1 MFAPHRLKFVFLFAA
16 LLVCVTSWHYVVCA
30 RQTPKG
36 WQFAGLTYNLR
47 DQNTYLMWMAQARA
61 GRFFFDNLYTGEKEK
76 PRYCN
81 ILWWALGTFSRL
93 TGLSLIS
100 VYHGS
105 RVVFIFVFLLLLD
118 RFIGYFLSEERERW
132 CAFLLISLGT
142 GFGWLLVLFSP
153 LTKSVL
159 SCADLWVPEAFAFLS
174 MLWFPHFVFSLIL
187 QIGIYWLFLAAC
199 ERGRTSWAVGAG
211 LLALVLGFTHT
222 YHLPT
227 IYVVVTVFALLNTET
242 RWQSLKYAVL
252 IVGLSLPA
260 LIYFTAITRICPSMA
275 AWKQQ
280 NICRSPAIWWYGAG
294 FGAIALLPLLFPRQ
308 LTKLV
313 DKSPRN
319 LFLLVWLLC
328 NVVLLYI
335 YPLLPFER
343 RLSQGLQIPL
353 TLLAVQVLFRVMR
366 RVPRFANVRTQ
377 GWGLTLALV
386 ALSLPTS
393 LFHLTLTSYRILP
406 PRRPEYLSPDELATI
421 AYLRRHAS
429 ADAVI
434 LAPEQQ
440 GMWLPLMTQRRVF
453 VGHPGLTADYR
464 KKSNL
469 AARFFSGKMNVKER
483 VRFLRVHSVDFI
495 YWQKCA
501 EAHPP
506 HSRLWT
512 RAFESSS
519 VEIYRVAQ

>member
-1 MFAPHRLKFVFLFAA
+1 MFAQHRSKFIFLFAA
-16 LLVCVTSWHYVVCA
+16 LLVCVTSWHYVACA

-36 WQFAGLTYNLR
+36 WRFSGLTYNLR
-47 DQNTYLMWMAQARA
+47 DQNTYLTWMAQARA

-76 PRYCN
+76 PGYCN
-81 ILWWALGTFSRL
+81 ALWWALGTLSRL

-105 RVVFIFVFLLLLD
+105 RVVFIFIFLLLLN
-118 RFIGYFLSEERERW
+118 RFVGYFLADEQERW

-159 SCADLWVPEAFAFLS
+159 SCADLWIPEAFSFLS

-199 ERGRTSWAVGAG
+199 ERGKSSWAVGAG
-211 LLALVLGFTHT
+211 LLALLLGFTHT

-227 IYVVVTVFALLNTET
+227 VYLIVAVFALLNTET
-242 RWQSLKYAVL
+242 RWQSLKYAAL

-280 NICRSPAIWWYGAG
+280 NVCRSPSIWWYALG
-294 FGAIALLPLLFPRQ
+294 FGAVALLPLLFPRQ
-308 LTKLV
+308 LTKLA

-319 LFLLVWLLC
+319 LFLLTWLLC
-328 NVVLLYI
+328 NVALLYA

-353 TLLAVQVLFRVMR
+353 TLLSVQILFRVIAHA
-366 RVPRFANVRTQ
+366 PRFAKLRTRR
-377 GWGLTLALV
+377 WTLTLALV

-393 LFHLTLTSYRILP
+393 LFHLTITSYRILP
-406 PRRPEYLSPDELATI
+406 PRSPEYLLPDALA
-421 AYLRRHAS
+421 AAVYLRRQ
-429 ADAVI
+429 ADANAVI
-434 LAPEQQ
+434 LAPEQD
-440 GMWLPLMTQRRVF
+440 GLWLPLWTQRRVF
-453 VGHPGLTADYR
+453 VGHPGLTANYCE
-464 KKSNL
+464 KTKL
-469 AARFFSGKMNVKER
+469 AARFFTGKMSVSER
-483 VRFLRVHSVDFI
+483 VKLLRAHQVSFI
-495 YWQKCA
+495 YWQKRTA
-501 EAHPP
+501 VRLPD
-506 HSRLWT
+506 SRLWT
-512 RAFESSS
+512 RVFESSS